1 MWFRL
6 LTRVLDCLSV
16 LNASAHTRVAFF
28 SVSRTQTRLRFV
40 FRLRSAYF
48 AALLLPFALTTTA
61 LAQDEITEQRSV
73 AGHELPHFS
82 VDGVVRDRNG
92 NAVAGASVTLTSK
105 SFKSELTTT
114 TDAKGAFAFDD
125 IEGASG
131 GVLVH
136 SNGFAD
142 FHGTWEVCPSTS
154 EHLEITLEIAS
165 QREQVVVTATR
176 IPERLGDVAGGSV
189 ALTREDLDSGPA
201 LAVDDKLKQIPGFQL
216 FRRTGSRWANPTAQG
231 VSLSGLGGS
240 GASRALVL
248 QDGVPLNDPFGG
260 WIQWPAIPDQGLSR
274 VEVVPR
280 GASSLYGGD
289 ALGGVIQ
296 FFTRQPEEPSLAVD
310 ITYGSQNTPDLSL
323 WTGTRAG
330 KWDLAFSAD
339 LYHTDGYVLVPPPSR
354 GTVDTPANSEDAAV
368 SFTVGRQLG
377 DRTRI
382 FARGSYFTE
391 DRDNGTPIQT
401 NDTQIGAGVLGLDT
415 AVGSSG
421 ALSFRFYGDGQSY
434 DQNFSSVAANRNSES
449 LTNQQ
454 HVPAQRVGGTA
465 WYSQTIGRQTFGAGI
480 EASELTGVSDENTF
494 SGGRQTAVQ
503 TSGGHQGNFAVFGED
518 VVHLGARWT
527 VTGSL
532 RFDQVRY
539 LDGEQ
544 SRMPVGPPPTVT
556 TTLLFPDRTETA
568 FSPRMSVVYA
578 LNKNVSLS
586 AAAYHAFRA
595 PTLNELYR
603 SFRQGN
609 TVTLANPG
617 LVAERLTGGEAG
629 ASASTLNGKLTVRG
643 NFFWNQIDNP
653 IENVTI
659 ATTPTLI
666 TRVRENLGLTRS
678 AGFDLAGV
686 LRVTPNL
693 QFSGAYQFVAANV
706 VDFSANPAL
715 VGLRVPQV
723 PQNQFTLEG
732 RYWSAGYLLSV
743 QGRFNGNQFDD
754 DQNQFPLGRYFVVNA
769 MAGRSLGHGMLLFA
783 AFENLLNQTYNVALT
798 PTPNIGPKFLVR
810 GGLRYNFPGR

>member
-1 MWFRL
+1 
-6 LTRVLDCLSV
+6 
-16 LNASAHTRVAFF
+16 
-28 SVSRTQTRLRFV
+28 
-40 FRLRSAYF
+40 
-48 AALLLPFALTTTA
+48 
-61 LAQDEITEQRSV
+61 
-73 AGHELPHFS
+73 
-82 VDGVVRDRNG
+82 VDGVVRDRAG
-92 NAVAGASVTLTSK
+92 NPVEGASVTLAAGS
-105 SFKSELTTT
+105 SSVSAR
-114 TDAKGAFAFDD
+114 TDAKGAFTFANAPALH
-125 IEGASG
+125 GS
-131 GVLVH
+131 VLVRAE
-136 SNGFAD
+136 GFAD
-142 FHGTWEVCPSTS
+142 FRGEWNAGPSAAD
-154 EHLEITLEIAS
+154 HLDIVLELPS
-165 QREQVVVTATR
+165 VREQIVVTAMR
-176 IPERLGDVAGGSV
+176 LPERLGDVAGSSV
-189 ALTREDLDSGPA
+189 ALTSEDLNSTPA
-201 LAVDDKLKQIPGFQL
+201 LSVDDKLKQVPGFSL

-260 WIQWPAIPDQGLSR
+260 WIQWPAIPGQGLSR

-289 ALGGVIQ
+289 ALSGVIQ
-296 FFTRQPEEPSLAVD
+296 FFTRQPEEPSLSAE
-310 ITYGSQNTPDLSL
+310 IAYGNQNTPDLSL
-323 WTGTRAG
+323 WTGARAG

-339 LYHTDGYVLVPPPSR
+339 LFHTDGYILVPPPFR
-354 GTVDTPANSEDAAV
+354 GSVDTPANSEDAAV
-368 SFTVGRQLG
+368 SFTVGRQLAE
-377 DRTRI
+377 RTRV

-391 DRDNGTPIQT
+391 DRGNGTPIQT
-401 NDTQIGAGVLGLDT
+401 NDTQIGSGVLGLDT
-415 AVGSSG
+415 AVGSAG
-421 ALSFRFYGDGQSY
+421 ALSVRLYGDGQSY

-454 HVPAQRVGGTA
+454 HVPAQRFGGTG
-465 WYSQTIGRQTFGAGI
+465 WYSQTVGRQTFGAGL
-480 EASELTGVSDENTF
+480 ELSEVRGASNENVF
-494 SGGRQTAVQ
+494 SGGHQTAFQ

-518 VVHLGARWT
+518 VVRFGSRWT

-544 SRMPVGPPPTVT
+544 SRTPVTAPPMVT

-568 FSPRMSVVYA
+568 FSPRLSVVYA
-578 LNKNVSLS
+578 VNKNVSLS
-586 AAAYHAFRA
+586 AAAYHSFRA

-609 TVTLANPG
+609 TVTSANPG

-629 ASASTLNGKLTVRG
+629 ASASTLNGKLTLRG

-659 ATTPTLI
+659 TSTPTLI
-666 TRVRENLGLTRS
+666 TRQRQNLGLTRS

-686 LRVTPNL
+686 LRLTPSL
-693 QFSGAYQFVAANV
+693 EFSGGYQFVAANV

-723 PQNQFTLEG
+723 PQNQFTLQG
-732 RYWSAGYLLSV
+732 RYWNSRYLLSV
-743 QGRFNGNQFDD
+743 QGRFTGNQFDD
-754 DQNQFPLGRYFVVNA
+754 DQNQFPLGRYFVVDA

-783 AFENLLNQTYNVALT
+783 AFENLLDQTYNVALT

-810 GGLRYNFPGR
+810 GGLRYNFPGH